1 MFQDAWKSVV
11 MKVTGEVAPATAPQV
26 APESVGSKKKK
37 RTRDEVSSSTSQE
50 IPNEI
55 NNKAPLTNEP
65 VPKRPRTDKYGLYY
79 QGRIDFLTS
88 SLLKIHTD
96 FRRSEG
102 RHLPLTKEAA
112 STVRSNIQTVIDKM
126 RASNTELFESKMK
139 DFVPVFQNLYT
150 IKLKASDEN
159 RELKEAKRLVEM
171 WARDFLDGPLLF
183 NAWPYL
189 PGACR
194 QVLSD
199 LRLQLDQIRIHITD
213 LRSGNGE
220 EQGSYAVTGEEAESR
235 CAQILR
241 VLHPGKDHKMRSY
254 DDVETRNRHNGRL
267 EKEVASMT
275 AANEQRANVVS
286 RHDDLSTGFKTLVGA
301 LVDGNAATADVLKAI
316 VSHQTTTP
324 GTTPPN
330 NAAPATA
337 TPNTT
342 ASAPSAASVSSTEE
356 QARAVHGVQQG
367 KMGLMTTRKTQEK
380 EAWYKK
386 VEDRMWLYDQAIYEL
401 GIHQYGGPIPTSV
414 VALQVPDVQAC
425 YIRLVQLWK
434 DLDLNGTYDLQ
445 KLRTCKD
452 SLYSFAISMR
462 EAHFLLHLLVFYGDS
477 CTNLGETGWSLSH
490 MRWLQSD
497 MVPYASELPLVHS
510 KSDVDMI
517 CQVLEKYCPEQPL
530 LKRQFVSVDTPAAVD
545 TMLTDGHCPYFAQGI
560 CRNINTCTLGH
571 PEHLRK
577 AAACADLNT
586 HGICKWGLGCSYA
599 HIRLQPDAA
608 QIHAAQ
614 LDAAQFNTVQLNAAQ
629 ALVPHVNTAVP
640 AAGLIA
646 YALNGRGEQVNAL
659 DPNNY
664 CKNWYMNKCN
674 NDQCPR
680 IHQNPPQ
687 GLVQQLRQVQLHPS
701 SDFSNVNHF
710 QNGGQGAQSVSQPAT
725 NNTQVCRQFAKGEV
739 CKFGDKCRF
748 SHNVTQQVGDTQM
761 GGAAVNGDNH
771 NAGAP
776 AAVARNPR
784 FNKPCKNETNGR
796 ACSNNNC
803 MFIHS
808 NLNSR
813 TYATTNQAAIAQAQS
828 LAGGNLTFVPGQPV
842 VFAQPQATKTMPPP
856 PVPNNNNG
864 MSNITCHGCGQI
876 GHKKN
881 DCSQRS
887 QGGAQQLRIAGNVT
901 CHGCGQVGHKKN
913 NCTGGQGGQGGQR
926 SNQGGRRGNQRGN
939 QQRGSRNHGNRNNS
953 FLSIL

>member
-1 MFQDAWKSVV
+1 
-11 MKVTGEVAPATAPQV
+11 
-26 APESVGSKKKK
+26 
-37 RTRDEVSSSTSQE
+37 
-50 IPNEI
+50 
-55 NNKAPLTNEP
+55 
-65 VPKRPRTDKYGLYY
+65 
-79 QGRIDFLTS
+79 
-88 SLLKIHTD
+88 
-96 FRRSEG
+96 
-102 RHLPLTKEAA
+102 
-112 STVRSNIQTVIDKM
+112 M
-126 RASNTELFESKMK
+126 RASTPELFESKMK

-199 LRLQLDQIRIHITD
+199 LRLQLNQIRIHIVD
-213 LRSGNGE
+213 LRSGNSE

-241 VLHPGKDHKMRSY
+241 VLHPGKDQKMRSY

-301 LVDGNAATADVLKAI
+301 LVDGNAATADALKAI

-324 GTTPPN
+324 GTTPPSTTPPS
-330 NAAPATA
+330 NATPATA

-342 ASAPSAASVSSTEE
+342 ASAPSAVSVSSTEE

-367 KMGLMTTRKTQEK
+367 KMGLMTARETQEK

-434 DLDLNGTYDLQ
+434 DLDLDGTYDLQ

-452 SLYSFAISMR
+452 SLYSFAIGMR

-477 CTNLGETGWSLSH
+477 RTNLGETGWSLSH

-497 MVPYASELPLVHS
+497 MVPYAYELPLVHS

-517 CQVLEKYCPEQPL
+517 CQVLEKCCPEQPL
-530 LKRQFVSVDTPAAVD
+530 LKRQFMSVDPPAAAQSQTANVD

-577 AAACADLNT
+577 AAACADFNT

-599 HIRLQPDAA
+599 HIRFQPDAA

-614 LDAAQFNTVQLNAAQ
+614 ALAPQVVNA
-629 ALVPHVNTAVP
+629 VVP
-640 AAGLIA
+640 AAGPIT

-687 GLVQQLRQVQLHPS
+687 GLVQQPRQVQLHPS
-701 SDFSNVNHF
+701 SNFSNVNHF

-725 NNTQVCRQFAKGEV
+725 NNTQVCRQFAKGGV
-739 CKFGDKCRF
+739 CKFSDKCRF
-748 SHNVTQQVGDTQM
+748 SHDITQQLGDTQM

-771 NAGAP
+771 NAGPP

-784 FNKPCKNETNGR
+784 FNKPCKNETNGQ

-813 TYATTNQAAIAQAQS
+813 THATTNQAAIAQAQS
-828 LAGGNLTFVPGQPV
+828 LAGGNFTFVPGQPV

-856 PVPNNNNG
+856 PVPNNNNNNG
-864 MSNITCHGCGQI
+864 MGNITCHGCGQI

-881 DCSQRS
+881 
-887 QGGAQQLRIAGNVT
+887 
-901 CHGCGQVGHKKN
+901 
-913 NCTGGQGGQGGQR
+913 NCPGGQGGQGR
-926 SNQGGRRGNQRGN
+926 QGGNQRGN
-939 QQRGSRNHGNRNNS
+939 QQKGSRNHGNRNNS
-953 FLSIL
+953 LLSIL